1 MRISRVIIPCDLSE
15 QKDEILE
22 MILEAFEAMIKYTE
36 ISLGRKINRDTV
48 IDDKTIIEFI

>member
-1 MRISRVIIPCDLSE
+1 
-15 QKDEILE
+15 
-22 MILEAFEAMIKYTE
+22 MIKYTE